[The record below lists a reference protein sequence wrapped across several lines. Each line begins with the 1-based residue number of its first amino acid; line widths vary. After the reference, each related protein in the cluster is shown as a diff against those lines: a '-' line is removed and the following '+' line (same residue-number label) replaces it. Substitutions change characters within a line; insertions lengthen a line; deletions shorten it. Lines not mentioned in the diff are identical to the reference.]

1 MGRLNGHF
9 FNIGCISTIKI
20 FYIQG
25 MKNTDISFYEANASL
40 KLDKVATLENFG
52 MTDKELKKS
61 LEKSEKPLGVF
72 RIHYTPMGNIVFW
85 YAYRVWI
92 PLVKTV

>member
-52 MTDKELKKS
+52 MTDKELKKVWKNQ
-61 LEKSEKPLGVF
+61 KSPWGFSGYIIRPWE
-72 RIHYTPMGNIVFW
+72 I
-85 YAYRVWI
+85 
-92 PLVKTV
+92 